1 MNSSG
6 TEAGKRKECSKSR
19 DPRVQRPGVLKE
31 PGMFEELECVQHGQG
46 KKTKLLILKAV
57 LYKGKAREAT
67 SGDILEGQRDL
78 AWTFPRIEHGSFNA
92 QKKASSLHIY

>member
-46 KKTKLLILKAV
+46 TKNKITNSESSPV
-57 LYKGKAREAT
+57 QRESKGGNIRRH
-67 SGDILEGQRDL
+67 SGRAERPGMD
-78 AWTFPRIEHGSFNA
+78 FP
-92 QKKASSLHIY
+92 KD